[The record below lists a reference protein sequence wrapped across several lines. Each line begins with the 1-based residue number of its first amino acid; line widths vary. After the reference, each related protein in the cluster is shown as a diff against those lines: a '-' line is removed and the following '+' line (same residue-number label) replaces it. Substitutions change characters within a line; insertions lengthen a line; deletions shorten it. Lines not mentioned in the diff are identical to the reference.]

1 LFVFCPVCL
10 FVCLFDLVHKKIM
23 ATPPLGSFPLNTT
36 MEKTYY
42 FNLED
47 IAAAIKAGKISN
59 VVVVTGAGISTSAGL

>member
-1 LFVFCPVCL
+1 
-10 FVCLFDLVHKKIM
+10 
-23 ATPPLGSFPLNTT
+23 

-59 VVVVTGAGISTSAGL
+59 VVVVTGAGISTSAGLWNPLT

>member
-1 LFVFCPVCL
+1 M
-10 FVCLFDLVHKKIM
+10 HKKIM